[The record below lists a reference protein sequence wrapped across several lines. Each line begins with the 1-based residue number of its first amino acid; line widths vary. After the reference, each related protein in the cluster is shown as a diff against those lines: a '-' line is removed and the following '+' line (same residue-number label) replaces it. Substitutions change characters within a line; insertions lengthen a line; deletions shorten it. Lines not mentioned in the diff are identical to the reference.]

1 MSSAR
6 FTPPPVDQQ
15 AAPSRPQHYTTD
27 PACWRSYV
35 EALIYAAA
43 TSPACFAREVL
54 KRKRRASQAVA
65 ERYGADMGREL
76 QRMFPDAVGIL
87 GLARAATGEDL
98 PDDHQRRQRFAATV
112 SRCQTWLPH
121 EPPTDR
127 QLLAAE
133 RDRRAG
139 VTDEQR
145 QRSAE
150 EIAAGFGP

>member
-1 MSSAR
+1 MNAR
-6 FTPPPVDQQ
+6 FTPPPADHQ

-27 PACWRSYV
+27 PVCWRSYV

-54 KRKRRASQAVA
+54 KRKRHASQAVA

-87 GLARAATGEDL
+87 GLARAATGEDQ

-112 SRCQTWLPH
+112 ARCSAWLPK
-121 EPPTDR
+121 EPASDR
-127 QLLAAE
+127 QLAATE
-133 RDRRAG
+133 RDRRSG
-139 VTDEQR
+139 ITDEQR
-145 QRSAE
+145 QANAE